1 VREEYADSRRAR
13 LERRSHE
20 HGACPKRIRRNGTKG
35 EAVAEGYDGMGV
47 DTASPELALE
57 IDQLV
62 AYADAQ
68 QQKVG
73 ELQAALD
80 ARVPIEQA
88 IGMLAERFNVR
99 FVEAFELLRS
109 AGRNSGKDVRSIAEE
124 LRISRRTPLEIAD
137 VLPRDLV
144 SKAGLDGGDYR
155 RCPQCGAVVP
165 D

>member
-1 VREEYADSRRAR
+1 MLSQGALVSNAVPPRAQ
-13 LERRSHE
+13 
-20 HGACPKRIRRNGTKG
+20 GTCPKRNRRNGAKG
-35 EAVAEGYDGMGV
+35 EAVAEGDDGGGGE
-47 DTASPELALE
+47 TSAPELALE

-68 QQKVG
+68 QQKVN

-88 IGMLAERFNVR
+88 IGMLAERFDLR

-109 AGRNSGKDVRSIAEE
+109 AARNSGRDVRSIAEE

-137 VLPRDLV
+137 VLPRELV
-144 SKAGLDGGDYR
+144 SKAGLDGGHYR
-155 RCPQCGAVVP
+155 RCPQCGAIVP

>member
-1 VREEYADSRRAR
+1 MLVEGALVSNAVPPRAR
-13 LERRSHE
+13 
-20 HGACPKRIRRNGTKG
+20 GTCPKRICRNGAKG
-35 EAVAEGYDGMGV
+35 EAVAESNDGGGR
-47 DTASPELALE
+47 DTFPAELDLE
-57 IDQLV
+57 IDRLV

-68 QQKVG
+68 QQKVSQ
-73 ELQAALD
+73 LQSALD

-88 IGMLAERFNVR
+88 IGVLAERFDLR

-109 AGRNSGKDVRSIAEE
+109 AARNSRKEVRSIAEE

-137 VLPRDLV
+137 VLPREL
-144 SKAGLDGGDYR
+144 SPKAGLDGGSNR